1 MDPTAYE
8 FGPFRLEAAS
18 CRLLRDGEPLA
29 LPPKVFDALLLLVT
43 NRDRVVPKQ
52 ELMQHLWPDVFVQED
67 SLVRVIFLLRK
78 ALGDAR
84 FVETAARRGYRFA
97 AEVRVLPNA
106 AAVPVSIEPAGTPSR
121 APALRRSRRWLAIGL
136 AVAVIALAAVAAR
149 WRARSNGGPTVA
161 VLPFDRVS
169 GGEEVEDLPLAI
181 AERLVRKLGDAPLR
195 VLPFGRTRTWARA
208 DPLQAGRTL
217 ETDLVLTGTVR
228 GELGR
233 RALITARLLRTSDG
247 ASLWAEAFD
256 EKIADLEA
264 VEESIVGA
272 VRRSLKLSTTPEEL
286 RRRWGTSNAEAQNAY
301 LTGLRE
307 WTSHTSAGRIR
318 SLAAF
323 KQAVELDP
331 QYAAAWAWLG
341 TVHFF
346 SGQGDRT
353 MPLIERAL
361 E

>member
-97 AEVRVLPNA
+97 AEVRALANA
-106 AAVPVSIEPAGTPSR
+106 AALPVAIKRAGPPARDPVPRRRR
-121 APALRRSRRWLAIGL
+121 AWLAVGL
-136 AVAVIALAAVAAR
+136 AVAAIALAAVAAR

-169 GGEEVEDLPLAI
+169 GGEEAEGLPIAI
-181 AERLVRKLGDAPLR
+181 GERRGGKLGDTPLR
-195 VLPFGRTRTWARA
+195 VVSFGRTRTYARA

-217 ETDLVLTGTVR
+217 GPDLVLTGTGR
-228 GELGR
+228 GELGK
-233 RALITARLLRTSDG
+233 RALINARLLRVSDG
-247 ASLWAEAFD
+247 ASLWADAFD
-256 EKIADLEA
+256 EKIADVEA
-264 VEESIVGA
+264 VDESIVCA
-272 VRRSLKLSTTPEEL
+272 VRPAVPRS
-286 RRRWGTSNAEAQNAY
+286 
-301 LTGLRE
+301 
-307 WTSHTSAGRIR
+307 
-318 SLAAF
+318 
-323 KQAVELDP
+323 
-331 QYAAAWAWLG
+331 
-341 TVHFF
+341 
-346 SGQGDRT
+346 
-353 MPLIERAL
+353 
-361 E
+361 